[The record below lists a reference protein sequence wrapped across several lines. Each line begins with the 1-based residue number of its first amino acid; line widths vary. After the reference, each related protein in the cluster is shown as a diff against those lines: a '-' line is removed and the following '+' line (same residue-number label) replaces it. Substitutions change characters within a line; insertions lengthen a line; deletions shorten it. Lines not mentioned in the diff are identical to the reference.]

1 MNKLC
6 ATLIFAGG
14 ATVVALSQAQAGG
27 FNRGTANL
35 DGLYGATQLGMY
47 AGVTYVSPQRS
58 YDTISGT
65 DVSIGLIGVDPGP
78 PPSPVIGPI
87 FGTFEQ
93 TGVEFANSY
102 TVPYA
107 SVGGRIVGDVSCV
120 GSYSQP
126 FGADSEYSGAV
137 RFHVASQS
145 LETNELGLTCAY
157 GFDLS
162 KGRLSVIG
170 GAFYETVDY
179 KQSQDFTGHNFGV
192 TGESRVELTS
202 NALGYRIGLGY
213 EIPEYALKAQLVYR
227 SQTNHDA
234 TGDYSNTPFA
244 MLSRLTGRGNPSE
257 YGLNTSA
264 SAYASASLPGMV
276 DLSVQSG
283 IAEDWLAF
291 GSIRWTDWS
300 VLEDIQIVEGIQG
313 QPFSTSSFFFED
325 GWTITGGLGHRFKP
339 DLSGMLSLTWDKGVS
354 TGWDTLTDT
363 WSLAGG
369 LSYDVS
375 SNFQLRAGG
384 AAIYF
389 TDGEKSQFSNPTLY
403 YTATSSSEWGY
414 ALSLSG
420 SAKF

>member
-1 MNKLC
+1 MNKLS
-6 ATLIFAGG
+6 ATLVFAGG
-14 ATVVALSQAQAGG
+14 TALAALSQAQAGG

-35 DGLYGATQLGMY
+35 DGLYGDTKLGLY

-58 YDTISGT
+58 YDTITGT
-65 DVSIGLIGVDPGP
+65 DITVVGPGAI
-78 PPSPVIGPI
+78 V
-87 FGTFEQ
+87 GTFEQ
-93 TGVEFANSY
+93 TGVEFSNSY

-126 FGADSEYSGAV
+126 FGGDSEYTGAV
-137 RFHVASQS
+137 RFHIASQS

-157 GFDLS
+157 GFDLP

-179 KQSQDFTGHNFGV
+179 KQAQDFTGHNFGV

-213 EIPEYALKAQLVYR
+213 EIPEYALKAQLMYR

-234 TGDYSNTPFA
+234 AGDYSNTPFRTLA
-244 MLSRLTGRGNPSE
+244 MINGAPPDLANYL
-257 YGLNTSA
+257 YGDATSA
-264 SAYASASLPGMV
+264 SAYAEASLPAMI

-300 VLEDIQIVEGIQG
+300 VLKKIQIFEGIADQA
-313 QPFSTSSFFFED
+313 FSTSNFFFND
-325 GWTITGGLGHRFKP
+325 GWTITGGVGHRFKP
-339 DLSGMLSLTWDKGVS
+339 DLSGMLSLTWDDGVS
-354 TGWDTLTDT
+354 TGWDTHTDT
-363 WSLAGG
+363 WTLAGG
-369 LSYDVS
+369 ISYDVS

-389 TDGEKSQFSNPTLY
+389 TEGEKSQFANPQLY